1 MNARHLT
8 ILAILLLAAAM
19 LVAGCGMLKK
29 PAPAAPAQPAIA
41 VEPLA
46 SQQARAYPEIVAG
59 GRVLCLADFEDEP
72 SPAAGGVDTG
82 VAALARLPVLG
93 RRQVDRFHI
102 EPETSGAARQFVVN
116 ITRTGVGAMEVS
128 LPAGAGPHAGAQ
140 LVFDIPAGAGQ
151 DFRPYKLLS
160 MAMFSRALRDDLQ
173 VTIDSDGGSWQSPR
187 SLVQPGWNNVLLDIQ
202 HLGQAGSFDASRVRR
217 VRLSFA
223 DAAGAVW
230 FNLDDVMLID
240 NARQI
245 QPAPPGV
252 ELSKSGLNYAL
263 KLPGR
268 DEPVRIE
275 QGLDGLWRMGALQAE
290 VRLAGAGEKL
300 PAGGEKLDA
309 LGSRRIGQ
317 IELLEHNEIRL
328 RLASTWYFPSRAGQ
342 WASMAVRQIRWEYTI
357 YGDGRCVVQGVL
369 NNAGGSEIAA
379 VGVFSAADA
388 VFHGQSTGRQM
399 VVNDFAG
406 EVGRWRCLILPQGL
420 SASVQAANYLHPGAI
435 RPSVAEPD
443 VRAAGDGDRDGF
455 DESQGCY
462 YLAAKGGQCRFM
474 LDPPPDGLLNPV
486 LLLAGPWPGQVHV
499 SSEGLAIRS
508 VVRRPDGSV
517 LLRLDG
523 LHRQA
528 VAVEVSGTAG
538 VAIQN

>member
-1 MNARHLT
+1 MNARHL
-8 ILAILLLAAAM
+8 AILLAAAI
-19 LVAGCGMLKK
+19 LVAGCGLGGKSG
-29 PAPAAPAQPAIA
+29 PAAPAEPAIA

-46 SQQARAYPEIVAG
+46 SQQARAYAEIVPG

-72 SPAAGGVDTG
+72 SPAADG
-82 VAALARLPVLG
+82 AASVRPGLAG
-93 RRQVDRFHI
+93 RQQVERFHI
-102 EPETSGAARQFVVN
+102 EPETAGAARKFVVN
-116 ITRTGVGAMEVS
+116 ITRTGVGAMEVT
-128 LPAGAGPHAGAQ
+128 LPAGLGPHGGAQ
-140 LVFDIPAGAGQ
+140 LVFDIPAGAGR
-151 DFRPYKLLS
+151 DLRPYKLLS
-160 MAMFSRALRDDLQ
+160 MALFSRAMRDDLQ
-173 VTIDSDGGSWQSPR
+173 VTLDSDGGSWQSLR
-187 SLVQPGWNNVLLDIQ
+187 TLVQPGWNNVLLDIRR
-202 HLGQAGSFDASRVRR
+202 LGQAGPFDASSVRR
-217 VRLSFA
+217 IRLSFA

-245 QPAPPGV
+245 QPAPPGA
-252 ELSKSGLNYAL
+252 ELSRSGLDYEL

-275 QGLDGLWRMGALQAE
+275 QGPDGLWRMGTFQAE

-300 PAGGEKLDA
+300 PESGEKLDA

-317 IELLEHNEIRL
+317 VELLEHNEIRL

-357 YGDGRCVVQGVL
+357 YGDGRCVVQGLL

-379 VGVFSAADA
+379 AGVFTTTDAA
-388 VFHGQSTGRQM
+388 FHGRSTGRQL

-406 EVGRWRCLILPQGL
+406 EVGRWRYLLLPQGRL
-420 SASVQAANYLHPGAI
+420 GPLLAANYLHPWAI

-462 YLAAKGGQCRFM
+462 YLAARGGQCRFV
-474 LDPPPDGLLNPV
+474 LEPPPDAPEGLLNPV
-486 LLLAGPWPGQVHV
+486 LLLAGSWSGEVNV

-517 LLRLDG
+517 LVRLDG

-528 VAVEVSGTAG
+528 MAVEVSGPVGAPLPER
-538 VAIQN
+538 